1 MLVINSKTKP
11 PKEYEQKKELLKMA
25 DEILQECDSLKM
37 KVENLKNHIQR
48 ANP

>member
-1 MLVINSKTKP
+1 MLVINSKIKP

-25 DEILQECDSLKM
+25 DEILQELDSLKM

-48 ANP
+48 AKP

>member
-1 MLVINSKTKP
+1 MLVINSKIKP

-25 DEILQECDSLKM
+25 DEILQELDSLKM